1 MVQLVLGVA
10 LIMLLALI
18 GTRKTF
24 GRWNL
29 PLGTREI
36 LSTGNEYLF
45 VGLALGGG
53 AIGLLDETTMR
64 SLTPLFSLGLG
75 SIGLIFGIQ
84 FDWRQVR
91 RFPKGYFGMT
101 VVQAAFT
108 ALVVAGVALWVLT
121 AGFRVSFD
129 QALGPA
135 LILGATASCT
145 GQAHL
150 AMLDNDLVRRH
161 WGLVNVLRYMS
172 GMDGIVGLAIFGL
185 AFSLNLSTP
194 LMEIRLAIGLQWFI
208 FSIGLGVLMGFMLH
222 LLTQV
227 HCTDNELLTF
237 VVGMVLFSGGI
248 SLTFRLSPLFVNMI
262 MGLTAAN
269 LPGSKERIFNLL
281 TYLEKPL
288 YIVFLTL
295 TGAAWRLGSPWAFVG
310 AGLFL
315 LVRIAGKL
323 GGGVLAARWVLRDR
337 TFPSSLG
344 LGMISQGG
352 MVIAMVAS
360 YQQLH
365 DSQISHAIVTVVLCG
380 VLASELVGVTLA
392 RKLLEGQPERAS

>member
-1 MVQLVLGVA
+1 MVQWVLGVA

-18 GTRKTF
+18 GARKTF
-24 GRWNL
+24 DRWKL
-29 PLGTREI
+29 PVGAREI

-45 VGLALGGG
+45 VGLALGGC
-53 AIGLLDETTMR
+53 AIGLLDETTIK

-84 FDWRQVR
+84 FDWRHVR

-101 VVQAAFT
+101 VVQAGFT
-108 ALVVAGVALWVLT
+108 ALLVALVGCLALT
-121 AGFRVSFD
+121 AWLGVSLD

-145 GQAHL
+145 SQAHL
-150 AMLDNDLVRRH
+150 AMLSDDLVQRH

-172 GMDGIVGLAIFGL
+172 GMDAIVGLAIFGL
-185 AFSLNLSTP
+185 AFSLNPGAP
-194 LMEIRLAIGLQWFI
+194 LMGTRLAIGLQWFI
-208 FSIGLGVLMGFMLH
+208 FSIGLGVLMGFLLH
-222 LLTQV
+222 FLTQV

-248 SLTFRLSPLFVNMI
+248 SLYFRLSPLFVNMI

-269 LPGSKERIFNLL
+269 LPGSKDRIFHLL
-281 TYLEKPL
+281 THMEMPL
-288 YIVFLTL
+288 YIVFLIL
-295 TGAAWRLGSPWAFVG
+295 TGAAWRLGSPWAFLG

-315 LVRIAGKL
+315 LARFAGKM
-323 GGGVLAARWVLRDR
+323 GGGALAARYVCHLRS
-337 TFPSSLG
+337 FPSSIG

-365 DSQISHAIVTVVLCG
+365 DSQLSHIVVTVVLCS
-380 VLASELVGVTLA
+380 VLASELMGATLV
-392 RKLLEGQPERAS
+392 RRLLHGQTEGAS